1 MTTIQHLISQCEF
14 NRPRTLGLLDK
25 IEQEKEPQKILGW
38 RPGPGRAHIA
48 WQLMHIGITEELFA
62 TERLVVGAKP
72 AFSNLVP
79 RFKGGSTP
87 DDEIPQPALIRRVLT
102 ESRAHLLETL
112 GRFSEK
118 DLDAPPEAMPEPIRQ
133 RIRSLRD
140 VLHILA
146 WHEPHHQGQAHITL
160 NLYKAAH
167 G

>member
-1 MTTIQHLISQCEF
+1 MSTIRSLITQCEF

-25 IEQEKEPQKILGW
+25 IEQEKEPQKVLGC
-38 RPGPGRAHIA
+38 RPAPRRAHIA
-48 WQLMHIGITEELFA
+48 WQLMHIGVTEELFA
-62 TERLVVGAKP
+62 SERLVVGAKP
-72 AFSNLVP
+72 AFADLVP

-87 DDEIPQPALIRRVLT
+87 DDEIPQATLIRRVLIET
-102 ESRAHLLETL
+102 RAHLLETL

-118 DLDAPPEAMPEPIRQ
+118 DLDATPEAMPEPIRQ

-160 NLYKAAH
+160 NLYKATH
-167 G
+167 